1 MKNIL
6 ILIIVFLTSCN
17 TSKNACLEITENTFT
32 KTVNC
37 PENGECTIEFIPNK
51 TIEFKKDEFGIIYP
65 IISEGE
71 KTIFKYTYKRNPV
84 ANTQDSNY
92 TEIVYAEFDKS
103 ISEISLSNS
112 ELQNSKFYFGRICY
126 CKGETGYYAIKN
138 GEFEISE
145 LAKNS
150 LKVDFEF
157 SIKEVPQII
166 SKISEMVSLKSNASN

>member
-6 ILIIVFLTSCN
+6 ILIIVFLTSCK
-17 TSKNACLEITENTFT
+17 TSKNACLEISENTLT

-37 PENGECTIEFIPNK
+37 PENGECSIEFIPNK

-92 TEIVYAEFDKS
+92 TEIVYAEFDKT
-103 ISEISLSNS
+103 ISEISLTDD
-112 ELQNSKFYFGRICY
+112 ELQNAKFYFGRLCY

-138 GEFEISE
+138 GDFIISE
-145 LAKNS
+145 LQKNS
-150 LKVDFEF
+150 LKIDFEF

-166 SKISEMVSLKSNASN
+166 SKISETVSLKSNASN